1 MQHPT
6 LALIGFGAFGRL
18 TARLLAP
25 HCRILICDPSE
36 TACEA
41 ARQAGLTPVAL
52 PEVAAADILLLC
64 VPVPQLGQTL
74 TALAPHLRPGQLIA
88 DVASVKSA
96 PAALMQNLLP
106 DHVDLLATHP
116 MFGPQSAA
124 GGTRGLQLVLCPLRG
139 TTWRRPAAFLRKTL
153 GLRILLS
160 TPDQHD
166 REAAFTQG
174 LTHLLAR
181 AMRDLGPAPKLRTK
195 SFDLLDQAFAMV
207 RDDAPEVFDAVTRDN
222 PHVAPLQARLAALL
236 SPARR

>member
-1 MQHPT
+1 MHSPT

-18 TARLLAP
+18 TADLLKP
-25 HCRILICDPSE
+25 HCRILVCDPSE
-36 TACEA
+36 SARA
-41 ARQAGLTPVAL
+41 AALQAGLSVIAL
-52 PEVAAADILLLC
+52 PGVAQADIVLLC

-74 TALAPHLRPGQLIA
+74 SALAPHLRPGQLIA

-124 GGTRGLQLVLCPLRG
+124 TGTRGLQLVLCPLRG
-139 TTWRRPAAFLRKTL
+139 TSWRRRAAFLRKAL
-153 GLRILLS
+153 GLRVLLS

-222 PHVAPLQARLAALL
+222 PHVAPLQARLAELL
-236 SPARR
+236 SPARP

>member
-1 MQHPT
+1 MHSPT

-18 TARLLAP
+18 TADLLKP
-25 HCRILICDPSE
+25 HCRILVCDPSE
-36 TACEA
+36 SARA
-41 ARQAGLTPVAL
+41 AALHAGLSVIAL
-52 PEVAAADILLLC
+52 PGVAEADIVLLC

-74 TALAPHLRPGQLIA
+74 SALAPHLRPGQLIA

-124 GGTRGLQLVLCPLRG
+124 AGTRGLQLVLCPLRG
-139 TTWRRPAAFLRKTL
+139 TSWRRRAAFLRKTL
-153 GLRILLS
+153 GLRVLLS

-222 PHVAPLQARLAALL
+222 PHVAPLQARLAELL
-236 SPARR
+236 SPARP

>member
-18 TARLLAP
+18 TADLLKA

-36 TACEA
+36 PARTA
-41 ARQAGLTPVAL
+41 ARHAGLRVISL
-52 PEVAAADILLLC
+52 PEVAEADIVLLC
-64 VPVPQLGQTL
+64 LPLPQFGQTL
-74 TALAPHLRPGQLIA
+74 SALAPHLRPGQLVA

-106 DHVDLLATHP
+106 DHVELLATHP

-124 GGTRGLQLVLCPLRG
+124 AGTRGLQLVLCPLRG
-139 TTWRRPAAFLRKTL
+139 GSWRRRAAFLRKTL
-153 GLRILLS
+153 GLRLLIT

-166 REAAFTQG
+166 RDAARTQG

-181 AMRDLGPAPKLRTK
+181 ALRDLGPAPKLRTR
-195 SFDLLDQAFAMV
+195 SFELLDQAFAMV
-207 RDDAPEVFDAVTRDN
+207 RDDAPEVFEAVTRDN
-222 PHVAPLQARLAALL
+222 PHVAPLQARLADLL
-236 SPARR
+236 AAASG